1 MISAQQETQQCDIKA
16 PSINSSTDRMP
27 HIFLL
32 ILVMMSLLAVY
43 VLINT
48 PSASIAN
55 LDEINIQD
63 NFMASNSNIV
73 ATSIVSELDASRN
86 LPPQLVATINA
97 SSINQNFFVRAR
109 KSHLENRSM
118 YDLPESLPTNIE
130 KPRLTPQ
137 ERKKIVDIDA
147 IDLPPSGLQVVS
159 APVNKQSDQL
169 NQANQVDASDLPPS
183 DLQLVSAPVNKQ
195 SDQLNQ
201 VDAIDLPPSDLQLVS
216 APVNKQSDQL
226 NQVDAID
233 LPPSGLQVV
242 SAPVNKQ
249 SDQLNQTSEADGSQ
263 IRLTTYLQ
271 SQPWITTKVRSGD
284 SLSKIFKRNGLH
296 ANDAYQLVRLNEAK
310 VLLKIQPGQ
319 EIKLKKDKQGEFA
332 LLQYQPN
339 IFDILTVRF
348 RDDKFVAEVTKRT
361 VEIRLNNTKATIH
374 QHLLGAAKKAR
385 VSLSTTYK
393 FIAIFGWQVDFTMD
407 IRAGDQFSVIYEERY
422 IDDKK
427 IGDGDIIAAE
437 LIISGKVLQ
446 AIQHKDEYGVT
457 NYYTPEGSGMKGA
470 FLRTPLKFGHV
481 TSVFSNNRLHPIKKI
496 WRAHKGVDYG
506 APRGTP
512 VRATGDGTVR
522 IAKRNGDY
530 GKTIIVRHGGK
541 YDTVYAHLSA
551 YARGIRSGAHVKQGE
566 IIGYVGSTGLATGP
580 HLHYEF
586 RINGVHKNPMT
597 VALPKSTP
605 IAEKYKSQFQQAAM
619 IWVAELEYLNRIP
632 LAQNYTDQQ
641 SDFN

>member
-97 SSINQNFFVRAR
+97 SSINQNFFVRAG

-118 YDLPESLPTNIE
+118 YDLPEGLSTNIE

-169 NQANQVDASDLPPS
+169 NQANQVDASDL
-183 DLQLVSAPVNKQ
+183 QLVSAPVNKQ
-195 SDQLNQ
+195 SDQANQ
-201 VDAIDLPPSDLQLVS
+201 VDASDLPPSGLQLVS
-216 APVNKQSDQL
+216 APVNKQS
-226 NQVDAID
+226 N
-233 LPPSGLQVV
+233 
-242 SAPVNKQ
+242 
-249 SDQLNQTSEADGSQ
+249 QLNQTSEADGSQ

-271 SQPWITTKVRSGD
+271 SQPWITTKVRGGD

-506 APRGTP
+506 APHGTP

-551 YARGIRSGAHVKQGE
+551 YARGIRLGAHVKQGE